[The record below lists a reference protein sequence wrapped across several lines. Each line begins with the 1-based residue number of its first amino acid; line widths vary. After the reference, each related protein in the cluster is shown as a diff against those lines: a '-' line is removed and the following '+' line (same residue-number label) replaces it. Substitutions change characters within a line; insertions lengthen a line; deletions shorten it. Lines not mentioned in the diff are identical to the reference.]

1 MKPWVAGVTAAA
13 LEESKGT
20 ELEEPTIVIVT
31 TPASLTLRW
40 ESEKGLKVVYNV
52 TGEGEWSRFE
62 HISVFQCVNV
72 IS

>member
-20 ELEEPTIVIVT
+20 ELEEPKIVTIT

-40 ESEKGLKVVYNV
+40 ESEKGLKVVYSACRLLER
-52 TGEGEWSRFE
+52 TRERKEG
-62 HISVFQCVNV
+62 
-72 IS
+72 